1 MSVLTDNHIADVR
14 DADYLACQLRTNHA
28 VVHYAAR
35 MKQALENLHQVFLDV
50 SEEAEPPSRP
60 PSVDIPVPRIDMASS
75 RPRSVTPT
83 VAQAEELTRSLATAR
98 SKR

>member
-1 MSVLTDNHIADVR
+1 MSVDTHNNADAR

-28 VVHYAAR
+28 VVHHKAR
-35 MKQALENLHQVFLDV
+35 MQSALSRLHQVFLNV
-50 SEEAEPPSRP
+50 SEEEVEPPSVR
-60 PSVDIPVPRIDMASS
+60 IPIPRIDTSSS

-83 VAQAEELTRSLATAR
+83 VAQAEELTRSLAQAR

>member
-1 MSVLTDNHIADVR
+1 MSADINHNADAR

-28 VVHYAAR
+28 VVHHRAR
-35 MKQALENLHQVFLDV
+35 MQSARSSLHQIFLDV
-50 SEEAEPPSRP
+50 SEAAAAGAP
-60 PSVDIPVPRIDMASS
+60 PSVRIPVPRIDTSSS

-83 VAQAEELTRSLATAR
+83 AAQAEELTRSLAQAR